1 MEKFLIIKKD
11 FFTEDILYA
20 EDVVYCNDLG
30 DVLFFDSEEECE
42 LYLEINNLKG
52 TIAKIYVH

>member
-1 MEKFLIIKKD
+1 MEKFVIVKRD
-11 FFTEDILYA
+11 FFTEDVLYA

-42 LYLEINNLKG
+42 LYLESNNLKG
-52 TIAKIYVH
+52 TIANIYVH